1 MARTFP
7 PLCGSVSG
15 RVSPPVLGVKMHE
28 AGYQALDLDFGYA
41 AVESQDLHAT
51 VAAFVELG
59 FRGFGVSMPYKI
71 EIIKYLDEVSSDVA
85 AIGACNT
92 VVNRNGRRT
101 GYNTDWRGAMD
112 ALRERGVDQPGRAIV
127 LGAGGAARALVFG
140 LKNAGWRV
148 EIAARN
154 MQSANA
160 LATDFE
166 LASPHD
172 LQTLLFPGF
181 DLVVNTTP
189 VANLPDKLL
198 DLDRFPDAKV
208 VFDVVFNP
216 VHTQLCAE
224 AERRGLI
231 SVPGWLM
238 LLHQAVH
245 QFTLYTDVDAPVS
258 AMREALLLTLP
269 KA

>member
-1 MARTFP
+1 
-7 PLCGSVSG
+7 
-15 RVSPPVLGVKMHE
+15 MHK

-41 AVESQDLHAT
+41 AVESQDLRAT
-51 VAAFVELG
+51 VASFIELG
-59 FRGFGVSMPYKI
+59 FRGFGVSMPYKL
-71 EIIKYLDEVSSDVA
+71 EILTYLNDVSPDVA

-92 VVNRNGRRT
+92 VVNKDGRLR

-140 LKNAGWRV
+140 LKNAGWHV
-148 EIAARN
+148 EVAARN
-154 MQSANA
+154 LQSASV

-166 LASPHD
+166 LAPAHD
-172 LQTLLFPGF
+172 LRKLHFSGF
-181 DLVVNTTP
+181 NLVVNTTP
-189 VANLPDKLL
+189 VATLSDELL
-198 DLDRFPDAKV
+198 DLDRFPDARV

-216 VHTQLCAE
+216 VHTPLCAE

-245 QFTLYTDVDAPVS
+245 QFTLYTDVDGPIS
-258 AMREALLLTLP
+258 AMREALLQALP